1 MIYDRKFL
9 ASRLFVLCVVVG
21 AMYAT
26 GGIGFALVA
35 PLMLV
40 AMLRGKREDL
50 LFYLVM
56 IGTMVVGN
64 ANVMPKTTWF
74 FVLQRSLM
82 LVLAAAL
89 SVRVFG
95 RRHPPEQKPLL
106 FLFVYLGYMAVIS
119 AAGWCPFVSYLK
131 LMLFVLCFTAYYA
144 VSADIVMSR
153 RAGEEKVRSV
163 MLAIAA
169 FYIFGSIALIP
180 FPAMSQLSGEAY
192 VEAVKSGQSVTS
204 LFTGMTNQS
213 QCLGPCVAAL
223 ATLLLGDL
231 VFGVKRAS
239 KLHLALL
246 ACVPALVYK
255 TSSRTALGTLAIG
268 VLTVLFL
275 FAHARGVGVRW
286 RSKVVRTAV
295 LAGFAAC
302 VAAVALP
309 GVRQGAMKFLVKWGD
324 DVRAEDLTMEGITM
338 SRQGKMEE
346 SLFYFR
352 QSPLVGNGFQ
362 VSESMKDMSLS
373 ESGLVLS
380 APIEKGVWVTAVL
393 EEGGIIGALLFWA
406 FVFVAVGGMVRAK
419 AYVGASVLVTF
430 LTSNL
435 GEFAFF
441 SMSYIGGFIWAM
453 LFLALILD
461 EFRNRRQGGG
471 GVSSQRSFPFAT
483 SWHSSIPRQ

>member
-35 PLMLV
+35 PLMLL
-40 AMLRGKREDL
+40 ALLRGKREVL
-50 LFYLVM
+50 IFYLVM
-56 IGTMVVGN
+56 IGTLVVGN

-74 FVLQRSLM
+74 FVLQRLLM
-82 LVLAAAL
+82 LVLAATL

-95 RRHPPEQKPLL
+95 SRHAPALKPLL
-106 FLFVYLGYMAVIS
+106 FLFVYLGYMAVVS

-131 LMLFVLCFTAYYA
+131 LTLFVLCFTAYYA
-144 VSADIVMSR
+144 VSTDIVQSR
-153 RAGEEKVRSV
+153 RASEAKVRSV
-163 MLAIAA
+163 MLAFAA

-180 FPAMSQLSGEAY
+180 FPALSQLNEEAY
-192 VEAVKSGQSVTS
+192 VEAVRSGQSVTS

-223 ATLLLGDL
+223 ATLLLADL
-231 VFGVKRAS
+231 VFGVKKAN
-239 KLHLALL
+239 KLYLALL
-246 ACVPALVYK
+246 ACVPVLVYK

-286 RSKVVRTAV
+286 RAKVVRTAV
-295 LAGFAAC
+295 LVVFAAF

-309 GVRQGAMKFLVKWGD
+309 GVRQGAVKFLMKWNGD
-324 DVRAEDLTMEGITM
+324 DVRAEDLTVEGLTA
-338 SRQGKMEE
+338 SRQGKMDE

-352 QSPLVGNGFQ
+352 QSPLIGNGFQ
-362 VSESMKDMSLS
+362 VSAGMKDLS
-373 ESGLVLS
+373 ASNTGFVLS

-393 EEGGIIGALLFWA
+393 EEGGIIGAFLFWA

-430 LTSNL
+430 LASNL

-461 EFRNRRQGGG
+461 EFRNRRPVG
-471 GVSSQRSFPFAT
+471 RPFMIRV
-483 SWHSSIPRQ
+483 HP